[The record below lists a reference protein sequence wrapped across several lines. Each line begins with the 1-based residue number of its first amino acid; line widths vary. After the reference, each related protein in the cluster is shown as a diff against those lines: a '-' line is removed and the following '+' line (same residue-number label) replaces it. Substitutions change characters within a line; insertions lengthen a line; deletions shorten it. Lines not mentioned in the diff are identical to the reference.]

1 MEDRPARGRTFLAM
15 GSRLLPFLLVVGAL
29 LADGGSAHRAAYYLV
44 LLAVPAAA
52 AAAFVGVADVLEGKP
67 ALTRGITATLSLVL
81 LVIGCAARAGAA
93 EGAAVPAVAVSAA
106 VAAAIVYAVPLV
118 GWLFEP
124 VRPHRHAPQRAHR
137 ATPPARRA
145 EAA

>member
-1 MEDRPARGRTFLAM
+1 MQDRPARRRTFLAM

-52 AAAFVGVADVLEGKP
+52 AAAFVAVADVLEGKP
-67 ALTRGITATLSLVL
+67 ALARGITTTLSLIL
-81 LVIGCAARAGAA
+81 LVIGCAARTAA
-93 EGAAVPAVAVSAA
+93 AVGAAVPAIAVSAA
-106 VAAAIVYAVPLV
+106 VAAVVVYAVPLV

-124 VRPHRHAPQRAHR
+124 VRPRRRVAQRAR
-137 ATPPARRA
+137 SAAPPVRRA

>member
-1 MEDRPARGRTFLAM
+1 MEDRPARGRTFPAM

-29 LADGGSAHRAAYYLV
+29 LADGGTAHRAAYYLV

-67 ALTRGITATLSLVL
+67 ALARGITATVSLVL

-124 VRPHRHAPQRAHR
+124 VRPRRRVRQRDRR
-137 ATPPARRA
+137 AVPPAHA

>member
-1 MEDRPARGRTFLAM
+1 M

-29 LADGGSAHRAAYYLV
+29 LADGGTAHRAAYYLV

-67 ALTRGITATLSLVL
+67 ALARGITATVSLVL
-81 LVIGCAARAGAA
+81 LVIGCAARAGAP
-93 EGAAVPAVAVSAA
+93 EGASVPAIAISAA

-124 VRPHRHAPQRAHR
+124 VRPRRHVPQRERR
-137 ATPPARRA
+137 AVPPAHA

>member
-1 MEDRPARGRTFLAM
+1 MEDRPARRRTFVAM

-29 LADGGSAHRAAYYLV
+29 LADGGSAHRAAYYLG

-52 AAAFVGVADVLEGKP
+52 AAAFIGVADVLEGKP
-67 ALTRGITATLSLVL
+67 ALARAVTTTLSLL
-81 LVIGCAARAGAA
+81 FLVIGCAARAGAA
-93 EGAAVPAVAVSAA
+93 QGAAVPAIALSAA
-106 VAAAIVYAVPLV
+106 VAAAVVYAVPLV

-124 VRPHRHAPQRAHR
+124 VRPRRRAPQRARR
-137 ATPPARRA
+137 AVPPAHA

>member
-1 MEDRPARGRTFLAM
+1 M
-15 GSRLLPFLLVVGAL
+15 GSRLLPFLLVVAAL

-67 ALTRGITATLSLVL
+67 ALGRGITATLSLVL
-81 LVIGCAARAGAA
+81 LVIGCAARAEAA
-93 EGAAVPAVAVSAA
+93 VGAAVPAVAVSAA
-106 VAAAIVYAVPLV
+106 VAAVVVYAVPLV

-124 VRPHRHAPQRAHR
+124 VKPRRHAPQRERRTA
-137 ATPPARRA
+137 PPAHA